1 MGHSLVFM
9 PECHSTNDEAS
20 RLIQN
25 MNVIDGTVII
35 TNNQIAG
42 RGQRGNTWLSAV
54 GKNLTF
60 SILLKPSFVLVKD
73 QFYLNVAFS
82 LGLADY
88 LKVAL
93 KTEVKIKWPN
103 DILIGNKKICGILI
117 ENHIHGQ
124 HIQHS
129 IVGIGLNVNQ
139 EVFATLTATSMSLQR
154 HSGLLLEEVL
164 HDLLGYFETRYLQ
177 LRAGQVEALIR
188 EYHYSLYWMDENRI
202 FKNQEDIFEG
212 KISGVDASGRLV
224 IITNGLPRHFEV
236 KQIQFLK

>member
-25 MNVIDGTVII
+25 TNVIEGTVVI

-60 SILLKPSFVLVKD
+60 SILIIPSFILVKD

-88 LKVAL
+88 LKAAL
-93 KTEVKIKWPN
+93 KTEVRIKWPN
-103 DILIGNKKICGILI
+103 DILIGDKKICGILI

-139 EVFATLTATSMSLQR
+139 EGFAILTATSMSLQR
-154 HSGLLLEEVL
+154 NNGFLLEEVL
-164 HDLLGYFETRYLQ
+164 HDLLGYLETRYLQ
-177 LRAGQVEALIR
+177 LRAGQVAALIR
-188 EYHYSLYWMDENRI
+188 EYHSSLYWIGEHHV
-202 FKNQEDIFEG
+202 FKNQEDVFEG

-224 IITNGLPRHFEV
+224 IIAKGLPRHFEV

>member
-42 RGQRGNTWLSAV
+42 KGQRGNTWLSAV

-73 QFYLNVAFS
+73 QFCLNVAFS

-88 LKVAL
+88 LKGAL
-93 KTEVKIKWPN
+93 KTDIKIKWPN
-103 DILIGNKKICGILI
+103 DILIDNKKICGILI
-117 ENHIHGQ
+117 ENHIQGQ

-139 EVFATLTATSMSLQR
+139 EFFDKLTATSMSLQR

-164 HDLLGYFETRYLQ
+164 HDLLGFLETRYLQ
-177 LRAGQVEALIR
+177 LRAGQAGALIR
-188 EYHYSLYWMDENRI
+188 EYHSSLFWMDENRL
-202 FKNQEDIFEG
+202 FKNQGDVFEG
-212 KISGVDASGRLV
+212 KISGVDALGRLV
-224 IITNGLPRHFEV
+224 IITNGVPRHFEV